1 MFSLPNSWIVA
12 LEYDCE
18 NIQNDINDNAP
29 QLIYLIDDSHKI
41 YHLVGREGVKLEIHR
56 TLDLPKKGLDMRKL
70 QTSDWSRV
78 HITQRTV
85 VVDGLTYSLK
95 SDLCSKLKV
104 SDSKDFDGN

>member
-1 MFSLPNSWIVA
+1 
-12 LEYDCE
+12 
-18 NIQNDINDNAP
+18 
-29 QLIYLIDDSHKI
+29 
-41 YHLVGREGVKLEIHR
+41 
-56 TLDLPKKGLDMRKL
+56 MRKL
-70 QTSDWSRV
+70 QNSDWSRV